1 MALKTVAVSGAWS
14 NTATW
19 GGSLPVDGDAIT
31 IPDGRSLLCDVDLST
46 WTGLQNVIIT
56 GGVTP
61 GKLYF
66 ANGTNG
72 YLKIRTGYSLSGTT
86 DTNRGQLVANSDG
99 DFATATELQY
109 SNKATIA
116 LIGTAQ
122 IDASNLDINLRCAQ
136 PVNKMVHTYGT
147 KYEIN
152 ASTTVN
158 PSTDVIDLGTTPPAA
173 GTAVTIVPLS
183 GATLPT
189 GLYEDE
195 IFFVRSVSGNTCKLA
210 HQNNDTT
217 IADITAVGS
226 GTIAI
231 LTGYNSGSATVNVL
245 EDVTG
250 DLWAVGD
257 YAASVDSAPENY
269 DQQRVTLSGITAT
282 TITLSAT
289 VDSAQF
295 PGARIGL
302 ASRNVAITSTC
313 TTAVNIV
320 DFKTS
325 SLSGMV
331 FQCGILSLGGS
342 GTAFYG
348 NGLYSS
354 NNNTISGSVFGCSNG
369 LNSSNNNT
377 ISGSVFGCSNGLY
390 SSSNNTISGSVFGC
404 SNGLYSSSNNNTI
417 SGSVFGCSYGLYSS
431 NNNTISGSV
440 FGCSY
445 DFRFP
450 ANETILL
457 SGAQSTFTLTN
468 RNVVGIA
475 GRISCENY
483 NGVNGAYKSIDAFG
497 DILKTACNG
506 VSDSPSVDPDGGSEY
521 CVEASSIQSN
531 CDTLNYLSIIS
542 RHRLWLTSGS
552 HTITYKLQS
561 TFANIPAGRLKLT
574 VNYISGDSPLTNADA
589 THSPEIT
596 TRSNAADWSQT
607 LSVSITTALE
617 GWVDCK
623 IDLMHY
629 EAGAEVYI
637 WPVPVVS

>member
-354 NNNTISGSVFGCSNG
+354 NNNTISGSVFGCS
-369 LNSSNNNT
+369 
-377 ISGSVFGCSNGLY
+377 
-390 SSSNNTISGSVFGC
+390 
-404 SNGLYSSSNNNTI
+404 
-417 SGSVFGCSYGLYSS
+417 YGLYSS